1 MLRLLIVDDE
11 AESLAWLKEMFEA
24 ESSEEMILYTASSG
38 RKALEILNSV
48 KCDVVLTDIKMPG
61 MDGMELYRH
70 VKENWPRARVVFLT
84 GYSTHELLYQA
95 IQDREIRYLLKTETP
110 EKIVSTV
117 LETYH
122 ELVEQ
127 QEQLLQQEK
136 KDALLQKAQYWMQ
149 KEFMEQLIYDGAGEE
164 PLKER
169 MDELGF
175 LFQGDRPVVLFLGRT
190 DAERVAHSG
199 TTGKDPF
206 LCA

>member
-24 ESSEEMILYTASSG
+24 ESAEEMILYTASSG

-127 QEQLLQQEK
+127 QEQL
-136 KDALLQKAQYWMQ
+136 
-149 KEFMEQLIYDGAGEE
+149 
-164 PLKER
+164 
-169 MDELGF
+169 
-175 LFQGDRPVVLFLGRT
+175 
-190 DAERVAHSG
+190 
-199 TTGKDPF
+199 
-206 LCA
+206 

>member
-117 LETYH
+117 LET
-122 ELVEQ
+122 
-127 QEQLLQQEK
+127 
-136 KDALLQKAQYWMQ
+136 
-149 KEFMEQLIYDGAGEE
+149 
-164 PLKER
+164 
-169 MDELGF
+169 
-175 LFQGDRPVVLFLGRT
+175 
-190 DAERVAHSG
+190 
-199 TTGKDPF
+199 
-206 LCA
+206 

>member
-110 EKIVSTV
+110 EKIVCTV